1 MARMKKKAKKTISLI
16 LILVV
21 ILIGFIGYKV
31 IFKGDNKIKDSIDKI
46 IEPENPIKTYTAK
59 LIATGDGLIHSPIYK
74 AAYNNGTYDFSN
86 MLTYTKEKL
95 KDYDIKYYNQETV
108 FDDTISYGSMLD
120 LTLYHLLLITR
131 WIWVM
136 SLLKE
141 VQLGGKAKITF

>member
-1 MARMKKKAKKTISLI
+1 MAKIKKKAKRAIGLI

-21 ILIGFIGYKV
+21 ILVGFASYKV

-86 MLTYTKEKL
+86 MLTYTKEK
-95 KDYDIKYYNQETV
+95 
-108 FDDTISYGSMLD
+108 
-120 LTLYHLLLITR
+120 
-131 WIWVM
+131 
-136 SLLKE
+136 
-141 VQLGGKAKITF
+141 